1 MEEEGEGEK
10 DGRNGF
16 SKMER
21 KKRRMEEDV
30 RSPGLRPRD

>member
-21 KKRRMEEDV
+21 KKRRME
-30 RSPGLRPRD
+30 RGRKISGAPSS